1 MTRSVAVY
9 SLIFGAVLM
18 ADGAKDAY
26 AQSPYVQSPEGFSQN
41 QVTTCPRCNPSLCD
55 PSCFDCAQLT
65 AAASACIPPPVP
77 PTVPPTTVP
86 SCTTSVTIKGVTL
99 SIGSERPNNCKAGG
113 MEWGM
118 RKATGSAQATVT
130 CSGGQVSAIQS
141 VNFAATGA
149 EATGSSCNWSYRS
162 LTAAVNWSLGTAPS
176 LSVMGWPAGTMLVPR
191 LSAKIDGTNF
201 TLKGQA
207 RAPLFGGKGHH
218 HVPASVDMS
227 FSAAVPCVCR

>member
-9 SLIFGAVLM
+9 SLILWAVLL
-18 ADGAKDAY
+18 AHGPKDAY
-26 AQSPYVQSPEGFSQN
+26 AQSPRVQSPEAFSQN
-41 QVTTCPRCNPSLCD
+41 AVPTCSRCNPSLCD
-55 PSCFDCAQLT
+55 PSCFDCAQLA
-65 AAASACIPPPVP
+65 AAASACVLKP
-77 PTVPPTTVP
+77 VPPTTVP

-99 SIGSERPNNCKAGG
+99 SIGSERPNNCIPGG

-141 VNFAATGA
+141 VNFSATGA
-149 EATGSSCNWSYRS
+149 EATGSRCNWSYKS
-162 LTAAVNWSLGTAPS
+162 LAAAVTWSRGTAPS
-176 LSVMGWPAGTMLVPR
+176 LSVMGWPAGTMQVPT
-191 LSAKIDGTNF
+191 LSATIDGTNF
-201 TLKGQA
+201 KLEGQA
-207 RAPLFGGKGHH
+207 LAPLYGGQGHH